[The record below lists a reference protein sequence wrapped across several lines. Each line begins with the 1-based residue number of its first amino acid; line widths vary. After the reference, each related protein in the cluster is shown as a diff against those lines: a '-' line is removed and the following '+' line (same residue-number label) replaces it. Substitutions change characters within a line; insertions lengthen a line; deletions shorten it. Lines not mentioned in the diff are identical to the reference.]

1 MTEPRP
7 TAPRLRLVLAVVG
20 VALLVA
26 ALALYAAR
34 KVIAREALTGWL
46 QSKGI
51 ASEAEVEAFGPTGFT
66 GRLWVGDPKNPDFA
80 ADRAEVRY
88 GFTGLGVEV
97 VSVRLTRPV
106 VRARLHAGKLSVGA
120 LDPLI
125 EEFLRKPP
133 RPGARKPRI
142 EVDDGVLQLA
152 TDYGPVRVT
161 ADARVEEGKLMSLD
175 AATAPAR
182 LRGAGFDARL
192 GPGMVR
198 VRTRGGR
205 AEVSFDTTAP
215 KAVAGGLSVEAGQLR
230 FTADAP
236 YPDLQRR
243 RGDGALVVHAT
254 LAGQRISLGD
264 QRLEGVQLS
273 AALTGQAKGWI
284 PDLAVTGQAVADLRA
299 AAGAGAGARAQG
311 VRIAATSQDL
321 RWTRQGG
328 DAISA
333 SVRLSGVTDALAIAG
348 LKLTSATVALA
359 GPVALDRGA
368 AALRLTGSA
377 VGHGAWSG
385 LGPPGPSDSAEIA
398 AVKRGL
404 RGFRIAAPGFALT
417 ADRAAARA
425 ALSAPLR
432 LMPDAGGEVR
442 LAPRGAGWRLTAA
455 GGGLP
460 KVDAGI
466 DRFRLVP
473 GGATAQG
480 RIKAALSI
488 GPVEQGV
495 FDAAGILRMGAGVRF
510 AADRCTS
517 VQAGRL
523 EFGANDVEALSGR
536 LCPAGEPLLTLAG
549 GDWRIAGR
557 AEGVAA
563 RVPFLQAR
571 IAEAASRV
579 VMGQARGRLYAT
591 AEDAGARVEDT
602 SASTRFKPLLMAGR
616 AELADDLWTA
626 RLAFRTPGGQPL
638 ATAQLRHK
646 ASSGR
651 GGADVDTGV
660 LTFADGGL
668 QPIQLSPLAAAIGA
682 PAQGQAR
689 FAGGFQWSPD
699 GTTSGGVLDI
709 PRLDFKSPAG
719 AVTGLSGRVAFA
731 SLAPLIAPPGQVLR
745 AETIAAVAPL
755 TGASATFAL
764 NEKALVVSDG
774 EAAVGGGRVR
784 IEILEV
790 PLTPDPAM
798 RGVLDLEGVQL
809 HDLVE
814 ASPFG
819 DRVDLDAKVSGRV
832 PFEVQGGKV
841 RITGGNLKAIRPGRL
856 SIQRAA
862 LTSVS
867 AAAPAAPAAGP
878 QVSDTVSDF
887 AYQAME
893 NLAFDT
899 LNAAIDSRP
908 DGRLGVLFHVIGKHD
923 PPQRQEIRLSW
934 MDVLR
939 RRFLDRKLP
948 LPSGTGVNL
957 TLDTTLNLDDL
968 LADYADYQR
977 LRGSPK
983 VQP

>member
-1 MTEPRP
+1 
-7 TAPRLRLVLAVVG
+7 VG

-34 KVIAREALTGWL
+34 KVIAREALVAWL

-51 ASEAEVEAFGPTGFT
+51 ASEAGVEAFGPAGFT
-66 GRLWVGDPKNPDFA
+66 GRLRVGDPKNPDFA

-88 GFTGLGVEV
+88 GFTGSGVEV

-106 VRARLHAGKLSVGA
+106 VRARLHAGRLSVGA

-125 EEFLRKPP
+125 EAFLRRPP
-133 RPGARKPRI
+133 RPGARKPHI
-142 EVDDGVLQLA
+142 EVIGGVLQLT
-152 TDYGPVRVT
+152 TDYGPVRVA
-161 ADARVEEGKLMSLD
+161 ADALVEHGKLVSLD

-182 LRGAGFDARL
+182 LRGAGFDAGL
-192 GPGMVR
+192 GPGVARLRTQGDR
-198 VRTRGGR
+198 VD
-205 AEVSFDTTAP
+205 VSFAATLP
-215 KAVAGGLSVEAGQLR
+215 KARAGGLSAEAAQLQLV
-230 FTADAP
+230 AIAP
-236 YPDLQRR
+236 YPDLERR
-243 RGDGALVVHAT
+243 RGDGALILHAN
-254 LAGQRISLGD
+254 LAGGRVSLGG
-264 QRLEGVQLS
+264 QRLDGVQLS

-284 PDLAVTGQAVADLRA
+284 SDLTVTGQAVADLRA
-299 AAGAGAGARAQG
+299 AAGAAAGAHAQG
-311 VRIAATSQDL
+311 LRIAATSQDL
-321 RWTRQGG
+321 RWTREGG
-328 DAISA
+328 DAVSA
-333 SVRLSGVTDALAIAG
+333 TVRLSGVTDALAVAG
-348 LKLTSATVALA
+348 LKLTNATVALE
-359 GPVALDRGA
+359 GPVAVDRRN
-368 AALRLTGSA
+368 AALRLAGSA

-385 LGPPGPSDSAEIA
+385 LGSPGPADSVEIA

-417 ADRAAARA
+417 ADQGAAGA

-432 LMPDAGGEVR
+432 LMPDGGGEVR
-442 LAPRGAGWRLTAA
+442 LAPHGAGWWLTAA

-460 KVDAGI
+460 KVDAEI
-466 DRFRLVP
+466 DRFRLTP
-473 GGATAQG
+473 GGATAHG
-480 RIKAALSI
+480 TAKASLSI
-488 GPVEQGV
+488 GPIQQGV
-495 FDAAGILRMGAGVRF
+495 FDAAGTLRIGAGARF
-510 AADRCTS
+510 AADRCAS

-523 EFGANDVEALSGR
+523 ELGVNDIKALSGR

-557 AEGVAA
+557 VEGVAT

-571 IAEAASRV
+571 IADAAGPV

-591 AEDAGARVEDT
+591 AVIADARVEDV
-602 SASTRFKPLLMAGR
+602 APSTRFNPLRMAGR
-616 AELADDLWTA
+616 AELARELWTA
-626 RLAFRTPGGQPL
+626 QLAFRTPAGQPI
-638 ATAQLRHK
+638 ANAQLRHDG
-646 ASSGR
+646 SSGR
-651 GGADVDTGV
+651 GGVDIETGV

-668 QPIQLSPLAAAIGA
+668 QPIQLSPLAAAMGS
-682 PAQGQAR
+682 PTQGRAR
-689 FAGGFQWSPD
+689 FAGGFQWSPG

-719 AVTGLSGRVAFA
+719 AVTGLSGKVTFA
-731 SLAPLIAPPGQVLR
+731 SLAPLVAAPGQILR
-745 AETIAAVAPL
+745 AERVDAVAPL
-755 TGASATFAL
+755 TGATATFAL
-764 NEKALVVSDG
+764 DEKALIVSGG
-774 EAAVGGGRVR
+774 EAVVDGGRVR
-784 IEILEV
+784 IETLEV
-790 PLTPDPAM
+790 PLAPDAAV

-809 HDLVE
+809 HDLIE

-832 PFEVQGGKV
+832 PFEFQGGKV
-841 RITGGNLKAIRPGRL
+841 RITGGELKAIQPGRL

-867 AAAPAAPAAGP
+867 AAAPAAQAAGP

-893 NLAFDT
+893 NLAFDR
-899 LNAAIDSRP
+899 LDAAIDSRP

-923 PPQRQEIRLSW
+923 PPQRQVIRLSW

-939 RRFLDRKLP
+939 RRFLDKKLP

-957 TLDTTLNLDDL
+957 TLDTTLNLDEL
-968 LADYADYQR
+968 LADYTDYQR

-983 VQP
+983 VQR